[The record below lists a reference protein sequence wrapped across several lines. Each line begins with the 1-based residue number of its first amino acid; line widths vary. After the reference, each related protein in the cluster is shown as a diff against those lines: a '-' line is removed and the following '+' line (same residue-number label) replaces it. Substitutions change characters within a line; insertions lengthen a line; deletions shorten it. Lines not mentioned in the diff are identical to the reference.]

1 MTMCCWGQSI
11 VFKTRIGLSM
21 PNYRVTI
28 FADVESSLLRE
39 DLESR
44 LVVSLYDIETEGKV
58 SDGQSEQLEV
68 IDYELTEAMPI
79 EE

>member
-1 MTMCCWGQSI
+1 
-11 VFKTRIGLSM
+11 M

-28 FADVESSLLRE
+28 LADIESSLPRE

-44 LVVSLYDIETEGKV
+44 LVVSLYNVEMEQTV
-58 SDGQSEQLEV
+58 SDGESEQLAV

-79 EE
+79 KQ